1 MCCTTLEFALEDS
14 IKNLAVMCITSI
26 LKNPERKDLYFDNI
40 NLVIKNT
47 NNALDLLKKIQER
60 NDKLI
65 GDLQRENL
73 ELEKKLETERE
84 K

>member
-1 MCCTTLEFALEDS
+1 MCCTTVEFALEDS

-60 NDKLI
+60 NDKFI

-73 ELEKKLETERE
+73 ELEKKLETVVE
-84 K
+84 

>member
-1 MCCTTLEFALEDS
+1 MCCTTYEFVLEDS

-60 NDKLI
+60 NDKFI

-73 ELEKKLETERE
+73 ELEKKLETEE